1 MSIIS
6 NFNNKEVTFLV
17 YIIIVN
23 IVSFFAFG
31 LDKSKSKKNHWR
43 ISEMS
48 LVVIALIGG
57 AAGALLGMVAF
68 KHKTNKVK
76 FTLGIPIIFILNKV
90 LELIIFNF
98 LR

>member
-23 IVSFFAFG
+23 IVSFFTFG
-31 LDKSKSKKNHWR
+31 LDKSKSKKNDWR

-48 LVVIALIGG
+48 LMVLALLGG
-57 AAGALLGMVAF
+57 AAGALLGMVVF
-68 KHKTNKVK
+68 KHKTSKVK

>member
-6 NFNNKEVTFLV
+6 NFNNKEITFLI
-17 YIIIVN
+17 YIIIIN
-23 IVSFFAFG
+23 IVSFFNFG
-31 LDKSKSKKNHWR
+31 FDKSKSRKNDHR

-48 LVVIALIGG
+48 LMILALLGG
-57 AAGALLGMVAF
+57 AAGALLGMVVF
-68 KHKTNKVK
+68 KHKTSKIK

-90 LELIIFNF
+90 FELIIFNY